1 MARARSILALALAA
15 AAGLASSAPAQIAPS
30 RSGTSSMSY
39 LGQGEVWDAIGEFGV
54 CYAGTN
60 RKGALSLI
68 ATETNSDA
76 ETATYRKLFGKG
88 NPCLGDVVGLHGI
101 AISMIRGAVAEGL
114 YRKGVAVPAELMQT
128 APSPG
133 QIHNLGQA
141 ALCYT
146 AAHPDKAQA
155 LIATT
160 HPGSRKEYE
169 AMTALA
175 ADFWHCIPAGA
186 RNVDFDSTQIRFR
199 IAEALLRTG
208 HLPPAAER

>member
-1 MARARSILALALAA
+1 VKSLAALAIVAA
-15 AAGLASSAPAQIAPS
+15 ALAGPVAAQIAPS

-39 LGQGEVWDAIGEFGV
+39 LGQDETWDAIGEFGI

-60 RKGALSLI
+60 KKGALSLI
-68 ATETNSDA
+68 ATDPNSDA

-114 YRKGVAVPAELMQT
+114 YKKRIPVPSELMQT
-128 APSPG
+128 GPALG

-146 AAHPDKAQA
+146 AAHTDKAQA

-160 HPGSRKEYE
+160 RPGSRKEYE
-169 AMTALA
+169 AMTAIV
-175 ADFWHCIPAGA
+175 ADFRQCIPAGA
-186 RNVDFDSTQIRFR
+186 RNVDFDATQVRFR

-208 HLPPAAER
+208 HLPPAGER

>member
-1 MARARSILALALAA
+1 MAFARSILAAALAA
-15 AAGLASSAPAQIAPS
+15 AAGLATPAAAQIAPS
-30 RSGTSSMSY
+30 RSGTSSMTY
-39 LGQGEVWDAIGEFGV
+39 LGQDEVWDAIGEFGV

-68 ATETNSDA
+68 ATEPNSDA
-76 ETATYRKLFGKG
+76 ETATYKKLFGKG

-114 YRKGVAVPAELMQT
+114 YRKRVAIPAELMQT
-128 APSPG
+128 APPVG

-146 AAHPDKAQA
+146 AAHADQAQA

-160 HPGSRKEYE
+160 HAGSRKEYD
-169 AMTALA
+169 AMKALA
-175 ADFWHCIPAGA
+175 DDFWQCIPAGA
-186 RNVDFDSTQIRFR
+186 RHLSFDSTQIRFR

-208 HLPPAAER
+208 HLPPAGPR